1 MKILLSNVFPNLKR
15 NIQLKFLNFFQGDYT
30 PSVATY
36 KHAKV
41 RFNFGPKFRH
51 PPKTI
56 KFRPMS
62 ARAEEAAI
70 DQTVADMR
78 FFTENEG
85 KLRLDNYSMSA
96 QFLIQTSLINKDNN
110 TKYSYH
116 QFLF

>member
-1 MKILLSNVFPNLKR
+1 MVNIVFFQNHYHFSLVIKALKQKK
-15 NIQLKFLNFFQGDYT
+15 NKAHDQTFFQGDYT

-51 PPKTI
+51 PPKNV

-96 QFLIQTSLINKDNN
+96 
-110 TKYSYH
+110 
-116 QFLF
+116 